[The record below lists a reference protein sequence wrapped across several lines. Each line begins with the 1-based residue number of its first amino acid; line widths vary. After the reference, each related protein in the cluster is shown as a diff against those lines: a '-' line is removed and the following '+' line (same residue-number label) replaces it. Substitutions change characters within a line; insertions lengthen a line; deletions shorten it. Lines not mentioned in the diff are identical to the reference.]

1 MSQIKGIMQNSL
13 IRAVVGRI
21 GSSTRRILV
30 LATITAGLARFTP
43 VIVADPGHAQEC
55 VKVGGAF
62 STNFIAD
69 DQTAGTATGD
79 LKGAL
84 GVKLLGLVSGTPGDG
99 KPVVFKVQHF
109 WVTETG
115 DTILTEAAEVT
126 GYPGKSPSQPLL
138 YSFVYENGV
147 KITGGTGKVEGAT
160 GLTKA
165 WGSLD
170 FGGGQAVGR
179 YSGVICF
186 VGPGKPK

>member
-1 MSQIKGIMQNSL
+1 MFSNTLTAVYSRISNSTV
-13 IRAVVGRI
+13 RAMTIATVAV
-21 GSSTRRILV
+21 S
-30 LATITAGLARFTP
+30 LANLAPTA
-43 VIVADPGHAQEC
+43 VADPGHAQEC
-55 VKVGGAF
+55 MKVGGSF
-62 STNFIAD
+62 STNFIAE

-115 DTILTEAAEVT
+115 DTIFTDQAEVT

-147 KITGGTGKVEGAT
+147 KVTGGTGKFEGAT

-170 FGGGQAVGR
+170 LQAGQAVGR

-186 VGPGKPK
+186 VGPGKK